1 MKKCAHYTEQI
12 IDLLEN
18 QLTNRAR
25 GELLGHIEHC
35 AECAQEYKKLQ
46 KLNEVMN
53 RDELTLPP
61 EATFERI
68 KLAARMQVAY
78 PRRRFFRQLLK
89 VSLPVFALTA
99 MLLIFLRPRVETV
112 EMSIPVANL
121 LEDEEIAEFAIAGIV
136 STDILHEIDDLEE
149 QFFIDTEEAIG
160 EMSKEEKNELVRSLY
175 RKYAIGI

>member
-1 MKKCAHYTEQI
+1 
-12 IDLLEN
+12 
-18 QLTNRAR
+18 
-25 GELLGHIEHC
+25 
-35 AECAQEYKKLQ
+35 
-46 KLNEVMN
+46 MN
-53 RDELTLPP
+53 RDELALPP

-68 KLAARMQVAY
+68 KLAARMHVAY

-99 MLLIFLRPRVETV
+99 MFLILLRPRVETV

-121 LEDEEIAEFAIAGIV
+121 LEDDEIAEFAIAGIV

>member
-1 MKKCAHYTEQI
+1 MKECAYYTELI

-18 QLTNRAR
+18 QLTDRAR
-25 GELLGHIEHC
+25 GELLGHIERC

-68 KLAARMQVAY
+68 KLAARTQVVY
-78 PRRRFFRQLLK
+78 PRHRFFSQLLK
-89 VSLPVFALTA
+89 VSLPVFALAA
-99 MLLIFLRPRVETV
+99 MLLILLRPRVETV
-112 EMSIPVANL
+112 EMSIPVVNL
-121 LEDEEIAEFAIAGIV
+121 LEDDEIAEFAIAAIV
-136 STDILHEIDDLEE
+136 SRDILDEIEDLEE
-149 QFFIDTEEAIG
+149 HFPIDTEDAIG

-175 RKYAIGI
+175 EKYAIGI